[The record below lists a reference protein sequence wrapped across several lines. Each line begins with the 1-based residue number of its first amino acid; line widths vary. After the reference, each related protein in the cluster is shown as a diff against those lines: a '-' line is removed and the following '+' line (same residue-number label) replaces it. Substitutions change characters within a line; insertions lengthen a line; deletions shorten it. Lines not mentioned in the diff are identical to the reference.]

1 MLGIVFFRKVVLET
15 ADSAGSKLEQ
25 YQQLQEQVGWT
36 DAQLATCTCP
46 QARATLMYLQ
56 QVSAAGRVQCEA
68 LRTFFLYP
76 SLYHKSLL
84 HDL

>member
-56 QVSAAGRVQCEA
+56 QVSAAGRVPCRQSVAFSYHLFEYRKNPPHA
-68 LRTFFLYP
+68 L
-76 SLYHKSLL
+76 
-84 HDL
+84 